1 MSGCEMRD
9 PPCDS
14 EGLVED
20 SGSTI
25 GNREL
30 IFAEKCVTLPRKD
43 GIITETAEDGVAER
57 QEKYLQCMQQ
67 NDSNEKKM
75 KCSANFKF
83 NQQIHHLDRTN

>member
-14 EGLVED
+14 KGLVED

-30 IFAEKCVTLPRKD
+30 VFAEKCVTLPRKD

-57 QEKYLQCMQQ
+57 QEKHLQCKQHLTWSVYSV
-67 NDSNEKKM
+67 DVHSFISN
-75 KCSANFKF
+75 
-83 NQQIHHLDRTN
+83 